1 MMSII
6 WMLLIGLI
14 VGAIAKFL
22 MPGPDPGGMFITML
36 LGIAGSLIA
45 SFLGQRLGWYE
56 PGAPAGFL
64 MSVVGSILLLL
75 LYRFTHKSTHA

>member
-6 WMLLIGLI
+6 WMLFIGLI

-36 LGIAGSLIA
+36 LGIAGSVLA
-45 SFLGQRLGWYE
+45 SFLGRVLGWYE

-64 MSVVGSILLLL
+64 MSVAGAILLLL
-75 LYRFTHKSTHA
+75 LYRFTHRSSHA